1 MKSDI
6 NTRKQEVV
14 AIENEFAD
22 LYAMSEEAACFR
34 YNVGYKQEAIDI
46 LKEELR
52 EAYKALEEAEL
63 EEEAKAYAGWVDPA
77 FRSVADFDRMRI

>member
-14 AIENEFAD
+14 AIENEFAY

-34 YNVGYKQEAIDI
+34 YNVDYKQEAIDI
-46 LKEELR
+46 LKEEFR
-52 EAYKALEEAEL
+52 EAYKALEKAEL
-63 EEEAKAYAGWVDPA
+63 EEEAEECAGWCDPA